1 MPEPFPA
8 AAPAAAA
15 VSVSVPAIEAAVAA
29 TTSAA
34 PTAALAQ
41 AETFHGQ
48 PCLRLQL
55 PCGDSALVALHGAQV
70 LSWVAS
76 GRERLYLSPQAVFD
90 GQAAIRGGIPLCFP
104 QFNQRGPL
112 AKHGFARNLPWQAV
126 AGALPGHALLRLTDS
141 AQTHAWWPH
150 AFEAELALT
159 LSPGALLVALSVRN
173 TGAAPWD
180 FTTALHTY
188 LRVDDIAHVQV
199 EGLDGCARWDAVTD
213 THSVQQGAL
222 RFVGEFDSV
231 YQAAPGALQMHQMHQ
246 IHQMHE
252 GSAHTLTVEQSASCA
267 STVVWNPGAA
277 LGARLADMPAGGHAH
292 MLCIEAAQIDT
303 PVHLPPGTVW
313 TGWQRLSAVAPASA
327 AVVP

>member
-1 MPEPFPA
+1 MPEPVPAAATAAAGAAATSAVA
-8 AAPAAAA
+8 AAPAR
-15 VSVSVPAIEAAVAA
+15 P
-29 TTSAA
+29 
-34 PTAALAQ
+34 
-41 AETFHGQ
+41 ETFHGQ

-126 AGALPGHALLRLTDS
+126 AGAAPGQAMLQLTDN
-141 AQTHAWWPH
+141 AQTRVWWPH

-159 LSPGALLVALSVRN
+159 LSPGALSVVLSVRN
-173 TGAAPWD
+173 TGAEPLD

-188 LRVDDIAHVQV
+188 LRVQDIAQVQV
-199 EGLDGCARWDAVTD
+199 DGLDGCARWDAVTD
-213 THSVQQGAL
+213 THSVQHGAL
-222 RFVGEFDSV
+222 RFAGEYDSV
-231 YQAAPGALQMHQMHQ
+231 FQAAPGALQL
-246 IHQMHE
+246 HE
-252 GSAHTLTVEQSASCA
+252 SGAHTLTLEQSASCA

-277 LGARLADMPAGGHAH
+277 LGAQLADMPTGDYAH
-292 MLCIEAAQIDT
+292 MLCIEAAQMDA
-303 PVHLPPGTVW
+303 PVHLLPGAVW
-313 TGWQRLSAVAPASA
+313 TGWQRLSALVPAPAR
-327 AVVP
+327 